1 MVRTKEVKDMIKFL
15 TVAVALVAL
24 SFVLSQHVVF
34 GQTATPTTSPSPTV
48 AVPTSAPATGFG
60 PY

>member
-1 MVRTKEVKDMIKFL
+1 MIKFL

-60 PY
+60 PN

>member
-1 MVRTKEVKDMIKFL
+1 MIKFL

-34 GQTATPTTSPSPTV
+34 GQTATPTPTTSPSPTV

-60 PY
+60 PN